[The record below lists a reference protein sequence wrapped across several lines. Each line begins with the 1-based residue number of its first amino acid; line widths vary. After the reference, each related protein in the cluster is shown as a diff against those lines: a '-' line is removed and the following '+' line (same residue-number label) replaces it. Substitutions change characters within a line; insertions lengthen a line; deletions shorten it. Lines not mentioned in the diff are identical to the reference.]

1 MEGIEKGFI
10 CLVSVCM
17 LFLWISYFCSL
28 LTVYGL
34 FRLLRRRLWTIKGQR
49 ILKKCYCI
57 SKRFPDNSRVPEIP
71 TQTGVQQP
79 TPHEQERLTPGLGSK
94 AATSLVAS
102 GSNSIAPQRAQPSHL
117 AQPSCFLSEPP
128 GHFVRQ
134 ARWAA
139 PPPFYRCEN
148 WGAHSVCGLPEVS
161 PQGNSRVTRN
171 PGLSRTEWEAGL
183 LPGPLAQ
190 VLGR

>member
-1 MEGIEKGFI
+1 MKYFE
-10 CLVSVCM
+10 
-17 LFLWISYFCSL
+17 ISATTL
-28 LTVYGL
+28 
-34 FRLLRRRLWTIKGQR
+34 KE
-49 ILKKCYCI
+49 KKCLRGQSHGYCDYI
-57 SKRFPDNSRVPEIP
+57 AVSFAVCRRHRRKCYILARGNSRVPEIP

-94 AATSLVAS
+94 AATFLVAS

-117 AQPSCFLSEPP
+117 ARPSCFLSEPP

-148 WGAHSVCGLPEVS
+148 
-161 PQGNSRVTRN
+161 
-171 PGLSRTEWEAGL
+171 
-183 LPGPLAQ
+183 
-190 VLGR
+190 